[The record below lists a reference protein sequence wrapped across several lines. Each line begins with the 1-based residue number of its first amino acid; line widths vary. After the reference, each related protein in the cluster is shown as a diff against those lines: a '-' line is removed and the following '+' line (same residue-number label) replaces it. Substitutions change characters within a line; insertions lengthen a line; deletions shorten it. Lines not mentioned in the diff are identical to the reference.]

1 MVQQISLTTCRN
13 VLGAPAW
20 SQELFAMGPFQLAIF
35 RDSQSLLSAELL
47 QVMKHFCG
55 PSLGPIKYIQVS
67 LVLGSPEF

>member
-1 MVQQISLTTCRN
+1 
-13 VLGAPAW
+13 
-20 SQELFAMGPFQLAIF
+20 MGPFQLAIF